1 MEGLEE
7 QLRNADISNEYA
19 GYFLKQ
25 VQTFRAQLNSAFA
38 FPDVERIL
46 NALELMI
53 ELHLDQAP
61 RPDGTP
67 YIEHP
72 LDVASQVLEA
82 MAQKD
87 PDVVVAALLHDAVE
101 DQPALLAQKA
111 KRRPSG
117 AEKTASELALDA
129 IEELT
134 QSARVREM
142 ISGLT
147 NPDFAALVKQ
157 KGILKG
163 TDDAEKAIYLAA
175 KNALY
180 AEHVREAIRDPDV
193 AIIKLFDFA
202 ANSLKLDTL
211 SDATIRTRLRDK
223 YIPVVSIMLN
233 RLRDTTRP
241 LNITSQK
248 EEEMLSRFSDV
259 LLTYPGIEGEH
270 VQNVWQ
276 SLKFHYSK

>member
-1 MEGLEE
+1 MEDLEE
-7 QLRNADISNEYA
+7 QLRNAAIPDEYTA
-19 GYFLKQ
+19 HFLEQ
-25 VQTFRAQLNSAFA
+25 VQTFRAQLNLAFT
-38 FPDVERIL
+38 FQDVERIL
-46 NALELMI
+46 YALELMV
-53 ELHLDQAP
+53 ELHLSQAT

-72 LDVASQVLEA
+72 LDVASQVFEA

-87 PDVVVAALLHDAVE
+87 SDVVVAALLHDAVE
-101 DQPALLAQKA
+101 DQPDLLAQKV
-111 KRRPSG
+111 KRRPS
-117 AEKTASELALDA
+117 EVKKTASELALDA

-134 QSARVREM
+134 QSARVREI

-147 NPDFAALVKQ
+147 NPDFAALLKQ
-157 KGILKG
+157 KGIQKG
-163 TDDAEKAIYLAA
+163 TDDAEQATYLEA

-180 AEHVREAIRDPDV
+180 AEHVREAIHDPDV

-223 YIPVVSIMLN
+223 YMPVVSIMLN

-248 EEEMLSRFSDV
+248 KEEMLSRFSDV

-270 VQNVWQ
+270 SQNE
-276 SLKFHYSK
+276 